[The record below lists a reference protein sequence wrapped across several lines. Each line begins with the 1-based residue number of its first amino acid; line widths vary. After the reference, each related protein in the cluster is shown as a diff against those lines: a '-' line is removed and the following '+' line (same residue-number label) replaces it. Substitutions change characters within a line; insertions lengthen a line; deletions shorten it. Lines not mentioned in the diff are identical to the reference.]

1 MSEPLVGAIL
11 IGLMFLLFALGVEI
25 SLALGIVG
33 VVGLLWLK
41 GFNVGLGVVGSIAW
55 SNGSS
60 CSLRCRSSC
69 S

>member
-1 MSEPLVGAIL
+1 MSEPLVGALL

-41 GFNVGLGVVGSIAW
+41 GFNVGLGVVG
-55 SNGSS
+55 
-60 CSLRCRSSC
+60 
-69 S
+69 